1 MKINKENPLEN
12 RCTEVLCVMRQQ
24 KSQQRA
30 KNLKKYRE
38 VTEEPDIT
46 AEASS
51 GVGNKDSSPLHGA
64 SSGLKGPIQTRNQLN
79 EVMGA
84 NFRSQ

>member
-1 MKINKENPLEN
+1 M
-12 RCTEVLCVMRQQ
+12 MRQQ

-46 AEASS
+46 TEASS